1 MVHKSDE
8 ILRKEDAE
16 LQEVE
21 SQKRY
26 DGEGNELI
34 LKWLAEMSVE
44 GLNSILG
51 VMEVG
56 RQGEIKI
63 EAPYKLVEERVREQF
78 LRRTEERGTIWHLIS
93 YQPNLTIHITIWIV
107 LERKGYYLDFI
118 LSVFFKRN
126 QHQFKVTNWNSL

>member
-34 LKWLAEMSVE
+34 LK
-44 GLNSILG
+44 
-51 VMEVG
+51 
-56 RQGEIKI
+56 
-63 EAPYKLVEERVREQF
+63 
-78 LRRTEERGTIWHLIS
+78 
-93 YQPNLTIHITIWIV
+93 
-107 LERKGYYLDFI
+107 
-118 LSVFFKRN
+118 
-126 QHQFKVTNWNSL
+126 